1 MKLHHSGFIV
11 KDIDIWE
18 KNMIYELKVA
28 DIIDPVQNARL
39 ALYTNYSN
47 SFIELIQPKNEKSY
61 TWNSL
66 EKSGNQFNH
75 FCYQLENETE
85 LVDVVSRM
93 RMIKVLGPVPAL
105 LFDRK
110 NIYFYFTRNKQIV
123 EFIINN

>member
-18 KNMIYELKVA
+18 KNIIYEEKVA

-47 SFIELIQPKNEKSY
+47 SLIELIQPQNEQAY

-66 EKSGNQFNH
+66 EKNGNHFNH
-75 FCYQLENETE
+75 FCYEVENEPE
-85 LVDVVSRM
+85 LLAIVSRM
-93 RMIKVLGPVPAL
+93 RMIKVLGPIPAV
-105 LFDRK
+105 LFDEK
-110 NIYFYFTRNKQIV
+110 NIYFYFTRNRQII

>member
-11 KDIDIWE
+11 KDIDMWE
-18 KNMIYELKVA
+18 KNMIYEQKVA

-47 SFIELIQPKNEKSY
+47 SFIELIHPQNEQAY

-66 EKSGNQFNH
+66 EKNGNHFNH
-75 FCYQLENETE
+75 FCYEVANENE
-85 LVDVVSRM
+85 LLAIVSNM
-93 RMIKVLGPVPAL
+93 RMIKVLGPIPAV
-105 LFDRK
+105 LFNGK
-110 NIYFYFTRNKQIV
+110 NIYFYFTRNRQII